1 LQNLHELKNAEERL
15 NLCEISLEKCY
26 GSNLSR
32 LSLIKS
38 ESANKHVPIYV
49 RLNLLKGILNYH
61 KGKKKE
67 SKEYLDVANKELQKI
82 TIDEEKLT
90 QVMTMG
96 FTNMEAKLAL
106 RATFNNVDSAVEL
119 IFQKREREKE
129 SKELEKQKSHEKKI
143 ESKYGRTTENK
154 PIDTKVLK
162 DLVLFGYAEKNA
174 CHALKQSNNNFN
186 LALDILQSS
195 PSEQYETGEKSEM
208 SDDALLS
215 QLHSMGYDLELC
227 KLCLQAFDS
236 DLNKALNFFLE
247 NKNSLHDA
255 ASIKCKLEDILKI
268 SDNTLD
274 RDKQTKAEK
283 AHKANQLLNNIV
295 KDMPDDDEAY
305 LDLNMEEDS
314 FYINK
319 YYSLLEI

>member
-119 IFQKREREKE
+119 IFQKE
-129 SKELEKQKSHEKKI
+129 SDKKSQ
-143 ESKYGRTTENK
+143 RN
-154 PIDTKVLK
+154 
-162 DLVLFGYAEKNA
+162 
-174 CHALKQSNNNFN
+174 
-186 LALDILQSS
+186 
-195 PSEQYETGEKSEM
+195 
-208 SDDALLS
+208 
-215 QLHSMGYDLELC
+215 
-227 KLCLQAFDS
+227 
-236 DLNKALNFFLE
+236 
-247 NKNSLHDA
+247 
-255 ASIKCKLEDILKI
+255 
-268 SDNTLD
+268 
-274 RDKQTKAEK
+274 
-283 AHKANQLLNNIV
+283 
-295 KDMPDDDEAY
+295 
-305 LDLNMEEDS
+305 
-314 FYINK
+314 
-319 YYSLLEI
+319 